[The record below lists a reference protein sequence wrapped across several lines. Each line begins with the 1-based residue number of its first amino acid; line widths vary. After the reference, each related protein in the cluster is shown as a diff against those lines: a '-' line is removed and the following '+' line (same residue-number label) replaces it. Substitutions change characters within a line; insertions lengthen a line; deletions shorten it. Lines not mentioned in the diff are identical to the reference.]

1 MRVNDSNPDT
11 TEETRMPTQPPRAL
25 HGAAIA
31 VIARVLGTITLNAMV
46 AILLIEP
53 ANSADLVLSCVWQ
66 SHGAGHE
73 KRSFDITFDQ
83 QMQRAAL
90 GGNQS
95 LPATIT
101 DTRISFALNLSGSI
115 YQYVIDRPSGYG
127 TVTIKDDVVYSG
139 TCTAR
144 RGH

>member
-1 MRVNDSNPDT
+1 
-11 TEETRMPTQPPRAL
+11 MPTEPLSAL
-25 HGAAIA
+25 QGAAIA
-31 VIARVLGTITLNAMV
+31 VIARVLGTIALTAPM
-46 AILLIEP
+46 AILLVEP
-53 ANSADLVLSCVWQ
+53 ASSADLVLSCVWQ

-95 LPATIT
+95 LPANIT
-101 DTRISFALNLSGSI
+101 DTRISFAVNLSGSI

-144 RGH
+144 RGN

>member
-1 MRVNDSNPDT
+1 
-11 TEETRMPTQPPRAL
+11 MPTQPLSAL

-31 VIARVLGTITLNAMV
+31 VIARVLP
-46 AILLIEP
+46 AIALTATMASLLAEP
-53 ANSADLVLSCVWQ
+53 ASSADLVLSCVWQ
-66 SHGAGHE
+66 SHGAGHQ

-83 QMQRAAL
+83 QTQRAAL

-95 LPATIT
+95 LPASIT
-101 DTRISFALNLSGSI
+101 DTRISFAVNLSGSI

-144 RGH
+144 RGK

>member
-1 MRVNDSNPDT
+1 
-11 TEETRMPTQPPRAL
+11 MPTEPLSAL

-31 VIARVLGTITLNAMV
+31 VIARVLKTIALTAAL
-46 AILLIEP
+46 AILWAEP
-53 ANSADLVLSCVWQ
+53 ASSADSILSCVWQ

-90 GGNQS
+90 GSNQS

-101 DTRISFALNLSGSI
+101 DTRISFSVNLSGSV
-115 YQYVIDRPSGYG
+115 YQYLIDRPSGYG

-144 RGH
+144 RGT

>member
-1 MRVNDSNPDT
+1 MAANDSNPDT
-11 TEETRMPTQPPRAL
+11 TEETRMPTQLLSAL

-31 VIARVLGTITLNAMV
+31 VIVRVLGAVALSATG
-46 AILLIEP
+46 AILLVEP
-53 ANSADLVLSCVWQ
+53 ASSADLVLSCVWQ

-73 KRSFDITFDQ
+73 KRSFNITFDQ

-101 DTRISFALNLSGSI
+101 DNRISFALNLSGSI
-115 YQYVIDRPSGYG
+115 YQYAIDRPSGYG

-144 RGH
+144 RGN